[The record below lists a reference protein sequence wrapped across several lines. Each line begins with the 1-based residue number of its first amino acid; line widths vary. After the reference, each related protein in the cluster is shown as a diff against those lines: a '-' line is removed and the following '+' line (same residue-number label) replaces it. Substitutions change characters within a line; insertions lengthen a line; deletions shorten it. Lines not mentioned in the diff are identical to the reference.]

1 MTVIIISQC
10 IHISKY
16 HLVYLRD
23 KQCLFVNYTS
33 IKPGKI
39 SAFQLHDSHW
49 WCLQDLSLGKDVD
62 LSLYPV
68 SSLVHKLVLV
78 IQFPLPVI
86 ETTHPLEMG
95 LGHIFCHFSPQNAYS
110 QNKRHT
116 GRNSCLPADCCGV
129 GMRLLA
135 LWHPSCVYETLC
147 WDPCRS
153 CERMQR
159 TLASSSPKSCSPQ
172 NFLLCEIKHFYYG
185 LNWLGMKFSVTVSC
199 MHLRSST
206 IFKMFMK
213 NVLFMKSR

>member
-1 MTVIIISQC
+1 MIIISQC

-39 SAFQLHDSHW
+39 SAFQLHNSHW

-68 SSLVHKLVLV
+68 FSLVPKLVLV

-95 LGHIFCHFSPQNAYS
+95 LGHIFCHFSHQNAYS
-110 QNKRHT
+110 QSKRHT
-116 GRNSCLPADCCGV
+116 GRNFLSSCW
-129 GMRLLA
+129 LL
-135 LWHPSCVYETLC
+135 WSRHET
-147 WDPCRS
+147 PG
-153 CERMQR
+153 
-159 TLASSSPKSCSPQ
+159 TLASILCLWDIMLRAMQVVWKDEE
-172 NFLLCEIKHFYYG
+172 NFG
-185 LNWLGMKFSVTVSC
+185 LKLS
-199 MHLRSST
+199 
-206 IFKMFMK
+206 
-213 NVLFMKSR
+213 